1 MVKTMSRQ
9 NGPFRHESA
18 KKEPGM
24 SGRIVILNGTPRAG
38 KSSIVAAMQQSLPGT
53 WINLGVDAQNRML
66 PPHLLP
72 GIGLRP
78 GGERPDLE
86 PMVVTLYQALYDAIA
101 AHADRGLDVVAD
113 LGHHDFYSTPLGI
126 LPASARRLG
135 GYQVL
140 FVGVHCPIEIIM
152 ARRNADPQ
160 GGFYAGGDTVPEPVR
175 RWQEAVHAHAD
186 YDITVDTG
194 TSSPEQCVEAI
205 AAALAQ
211 PPHPSA
217 FERLA
222 MSPPPSAP

>member
-1 MVKTMSRQ
+1 
-9 NGPFRHESA
+9 
-18 KKEPGM
+18 M

-38 KSSIVAAMQQSLPGT
+38 KSSIVAAMQQSLPGR

-66 PPHLLP
+66 PPQLLP

-86 PMVVTLYQALYDAIA
+86 PMVVALYRALYDSIA
-101 AHADRGLDVVAD
+101 AHADRGFDVVAD

-126 LPASARRLG
+126 LPACARRLA
-135 GYQVL
+135 GYDVL

-160 GGFYAGGDTVPEPVR
+160 GLYLGGDTVPAPVL

-194 TSSPEQCVEAI
+194 TSSPQDCVTTI
-205 AAALAQ
+205 AAALAN
-211 PPHPSA
+211 PPRQSA

-222 MSPPPSAP
+222 MSLPPSAPAGDPA